1 MKITINAKCKKM
13 MLVTSPTGIATTQL
27 AGARCPQD
35 SEKDLQQDSAEDP
48 LECEE
53 AVAVKNETAAALH

>member
-1 MKITINAKCKKM
+1 M
-13 MLVTSPTGIATTQL
+13 MLVTSPIGIATTL
-27 AGARCPQD
+27 TAGARCPQD

-53 AVAVKNETAAALH
+53 AVAVKSETAAALH